1 MNTTLVFAVSNPSDG
16 PAVVEIDA
24 LNASGTLATSPLV
37 VTVPAHGQFLTENL
51 GASIVGLPP
60 IFLGSVT
67 VHSSTPVG
75 IYNHRRGGATGATVP
90 VHGL

>member
-1 MNTTLVFAVSNPSDG
+1 
-16 PAVVEIDA
+16 
-24 LNASGTLATSPLV
+24 LV
-37 VTVPAHGQFLTENL
+37 VTVPAHGQFFTENL

-67 VHSSTPVG
+67 IHADTPVA